1 MVANAAGEGE
11 QHRKEHNRRN
21 NFVFSASIVGNGKYF
36 PDGCKVV
43 KIENQGKDR
52 DGDEERDG
60 QPRHC

>member
-21 NFVFSASIVGNGKYF
+21 NFVFSASIVDNGKYF

-43 KIENQGKDR
+43 KIENQGKDH